1 LSIYNIQ
8 TTWLQNTCQCKGSWI
23 QLQKKKTKPLF
34 LSTLCS
40 CRGKTLVDSQEHKFD
55 MLSGDES
62 SNLSIDS
69 ANPTPISGVSREHW
83 TRFKDCHCGVVK
95 LSLMGQFGFSSSPN
109 LPPRHSESDKTLFFS
124 FWNWLSHQTGS
135 LVLKECPKSACL
147 VFLTFLT
154 RMTTVC
160 NNV

>member
-83 TRFKDCHCGVVK
+83 TRFKDATVEWSSCHWWDSLGFLRRPTSHRVI
-95 LSLMGQFGFSSSPN
+95 LSQTK
-109 LPPRHSESDKTLFFS
+109 HFS
-124 FWNWLSHQTGS
+124 FLFGTDWVIKLGP
-135 LVLKECPKSACL
+135 L
-147 VFLTFLT
+147 F
-154 RMTTVC
+154 
-160 NNV
+160 